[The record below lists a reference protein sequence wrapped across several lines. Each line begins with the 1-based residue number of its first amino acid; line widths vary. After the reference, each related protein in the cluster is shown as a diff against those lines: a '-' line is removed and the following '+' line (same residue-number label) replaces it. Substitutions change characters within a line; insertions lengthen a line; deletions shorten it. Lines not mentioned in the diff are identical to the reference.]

1 MWSAGVSLQMVILS
15 QEPVR
20 MMLRDRRTKLDRW
33 RNVSWLNPAEK
44 ANDFKSAR
52 F

>member
-1 MWSAGVSLQMVILS
+1 VVNRRHPANG
-15 QEPVR
+15 EAPVR
-20 MMLRDRRTKLDRW
+20 MMLRDHCAKRDRW
-33 RNVSWLNPAEK
+33 RNVSRLNPAEK